1 MNNRTSSIAAENL
14 HAGYGT
20 DDIVKSVS
28 CSFEPGTFSG
38 IIGPNGSGKT
48 TLLKAFSR
56 VIPSSG
62 ILELNGKAVSDY
74 TPTEL
79 GMALGFVPQDEG
91 RPFSFTVIQV
101 VLMARYARTSRFA
114 SLTPTD
120 YARCHRALEETGIA
134 HLADRSIRA
143 LSGGEW
149 QRVLIARALA
159 QDTRVLLL
167 DEPTSHLD
175 LSHQSGI
182 LSLMRSLAAS
192 GSTIIGVF
200 HDLNMASLYCDRLI
214 MIRDGQVVAD
224 DIPARVLTP
233 EKIHEVYGAAVVT
246 SFHPATGRTFLMPL
260 DTPGRSIAPEN
271 SLNILVISGGGS
283 GTDLL
288 HFLSRRGY
296 IVSAGILATTDT
308 DYATAKA
315 LEIPCIAVLPFSQ
328 IPDHSLEKLK
338 SLIARTDRIILSVHP
353 TGTGNLPVLLA
364 LHEVAPTRIIIHCPE
379 GREFQSFDFTKGA
392 AVTALSGLCSAGAHC
407 TTSFGEFSIF
417 WKPYLQK
424 MTSPGTNHE
433 HNTSLYLHVLLY
445 RPSARHRAKDACIPN
460 IAR

>member
-1 MNNRTSSIAAENL
+1 MNNRTRSINADNL

-28 CSFEPGTFSG
+28 CTFAPGTFSG

-74 TPTEL
+74 TSPEL

-91 RPFSFTVIQV
+91 RPFSFTVILV
-101 VLMARYARTSRFA
+101 VLMARYARTSRLA
-114 SLTPTD
+114 SLTPGD

-175 LSHQSGI
+175 LSHQAGI

-200 HDLNMASLYCDRLI
+200 HDLNMAALYCDRLI
-214 MIRDGQVVAD
+214 MIRNGQVVAD
-224 DIPARVLTP
+224 DIPAQVLTP
-233 EKIHEVYGAAVVT
+233 EKIHEVYGADVVT
-246 SFHPATGRTFLMPL
+246 SLHPATGRTFLMPL
-260 DTPGRSIAPEN
+260 DTPCQRTAPDTN
-271 SLNILVISGGGS
+271 RNILVISGGGS
-283 GTDLL
+283 GTGLL
-288 HFLSRRGY
+288 YFLSRRGY

-308 DYATAKA
+308 DYITAKA
-315 LEIPCIAVLPFSQ
+315 LAIPCIEVQPFSQ
-328 IPDHSLEKLK
+328 ITAPLLEKFRAL
-338 SLIARTDRIILSVHP
+338 LVRADRIIVSVHP
-353 TGTGNLPVLLA
+353 VGTGNLPVILA
-364 LHEVAPTRIIIHCPE
+364 LSEAFPARIILHIPE
-379 GREFQSFDFTKGA
+379 GRDFASFDYAKGA
-392 AVTALSGLCSAGAHC
+392 AATAFSGLCSAGAHC
-407 TTSFGEFSIF
+407 TTHFGGI
-417 WKPYLQK
+417 
-424 MTSPGTNHE
+424 
-433 HNTSLYLHVLLY
+433 LHLLEST
-445 RPSARHRAKDACIPN
+445 PAKNDISRNEP
-460 IAR
+460 